1 MVLDFFLVEKNGGAN
16 GTIRAGI
23 VLLGS
28 CCVLVLMIDDGM
40 GSFDPNGS

>member
-1 MVLDFFLVEKNGGAN
+1 MVLDFLLVEKNGGAN

-28 CCVLVLMIDDGM
+28 CVLALMIDDCM